1 MKTRVQMLLYAALLL
16 LYVLHNDL
24 WWWDDPQRVLGLP
37 IGLTFHIGLC
47 LASAL
52 VMGLLSRYAWPSDLD
67 VDDAAE
73 ADG

>member
-1 MKTRVQMLLYAALLL
+1 MRAKRQTLLYAALLL
-16 LYVLHNDL
+16 LFVLHNDL
-24 WWWDDPQRVLGLP
+24 WWWNDPQRVLGLP

-52 VMGLLSRYAWPSDLD
+52 VMGLLSRYAWPVGLD
-67 VDDAAE
+67 GDDAGE